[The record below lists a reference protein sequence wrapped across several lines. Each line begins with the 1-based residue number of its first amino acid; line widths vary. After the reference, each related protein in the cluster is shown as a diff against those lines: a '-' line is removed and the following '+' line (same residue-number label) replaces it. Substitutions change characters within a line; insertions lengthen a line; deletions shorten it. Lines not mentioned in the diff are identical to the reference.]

1 MIKERYQSIL
11 LVKTPHR
18 VLARPFHVP
27 AVMPLHINQLTERI
41 IGGAIEVHEALGPGL
56 LESPYEHCLA
66 IALVEAGL
74 TVERQKPVPLAYGS
88 TQIDCAY
95 RLDLLVNDLVIVEVK
110 SVTRLTELHRAQMLS
125 YLRLMDRQLGLVLNF
140 NVKVLSAGGI
150 MGVVNGLK
158 ED

>member
-1 MIKERYQSIL
+1 MIKEPCQSIL
-11 LVKTPHR
+11 FGKMPHR
-18 VLARPFHVP
+18 LLARPFHVP
-27 AVMPLHINQLTERI
+27 SFMPLHINQVTERI
-41 IGGAIEVHEALGPGL
+41 IGGAIEVHKALGPGL

-74 TVERQKPVPLAYGS
+74 TVEQQKPVPLAYGS

-110 SVTRLTELHRAQMLS
+110 SVIRLIELHRAQMLS
-125 YLRLMDRQLGLVLNF
+125 YLRLTGHQLGLVLNF

-150 MGVVNGLK
+150 MRVVNGLK
-158 ED
+158 EE